1 MADKGHLDRVWEVIQ
16 RVSICMLTTRG
27 TEGLRARPLEARPDR
42 ASGVI
47 WFLTDLRSAKGDEIA
62 VEHDV
67 GLVFIDTH
75 ENVYLSITARAY
87 LGRDRIKAAA
97 IWKASD
103 KMWWEGSDDPNV
115 GVLRATLV
123 TAEIWDGP
131 ASKAVALFEF
141 VKSQLSGSK
150 PNLGENRKTAVDMR

>member
-1 MADKGHLDRVWEVIQ
+1 MPHRAMSKGRFAHPRTRRPFVRVAPRNPNGDLGFSPRMGDKGHLDRVWEVIQ

-47 WFLTDLRSAKGDEIA
+47 WFLTDLLSAKGDEIA

-75 ENVYLSITARAY
+75 E
-87 LGRDRIKAAA
+87 D
-97 IWKASD
+97 
-103 KMWWEGSDDPNV
+103 
-115 GVLRATLV
+115 
-123 TAEIWDGP
+123 
-131 ASKAVALFEF
+131 
-141 VKSQLSGSK
+141 
-150 PNLGENRKTAVDMR
+150 